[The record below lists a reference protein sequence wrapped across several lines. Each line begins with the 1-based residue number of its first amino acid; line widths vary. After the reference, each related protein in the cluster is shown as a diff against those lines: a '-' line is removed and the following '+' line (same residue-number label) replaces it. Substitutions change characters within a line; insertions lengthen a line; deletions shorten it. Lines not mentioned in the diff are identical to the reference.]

1 MAPGCAPAATTR
13 WPACVEDALRA
24 TGLGVK
30 CLLVADEG
38 VLWTLHRLRE
48 QGVLP
53 ADTTFKVSALIGPVN
68 PASFAVFEQ
77 LGADSINIPS
87 DLTLA
92 QFTEIRRVSRA
103 PMDLYIEAPDDL
115 GGYVRMYEVAELI
128 RRGAP
133 LYLKFGLAKSPGI
146 YPYGQHLREL
156 ALSTAKERVR
166 RGRPRAGPARAARGG
181 RRDGP
186 AGQPTAGPA
195 QPVRDLVITFRKHS
209 PQKKTQPR
217 TIPHT
222 RSRSFHSQ
230 RSGTTGPSSDP
241 TSRMMTMRNR
251 RAALAAVASAASLA
265 LALTACGQNSE
276 GGGEEKKGGADG
288 ATIGV
293 AMPTK
298 SSERWISDGANV
310 VKELKSK
317 GYKTKLVYGEDD
329 PDQQVSQIENMITQ
343 GVDALVVAAIDNKS
357 LNNVLQQAKDADI
370 PVISYDRLILGTEN
384 VDYYASFDNEKVGE
398 LQGSYIVDKLGLE
411 DGKKGPFS
419 IELFAYSNDDNNT
432 KYFFQGA
439 MNVLKPHI
447 DKGELVV
454 RSKQTALNQ
463 VTTLRWDG
471 GTAQKRMDDLL
482 TSSYRSAKVD
492 AVLSPYDGISIGIL
506 SALKSDGYGTK
517 AKPMPV
523 VTGQDAELAS
533 VKSIIAGDQTQT
545 VYKDLRKLAK
555 VASNMVDAA
564 LNDKKPEVNDTKS
577 YDNGVKVVP
586 AYLLQP
592 VSVDKDNYKEAL
604 VDDGYYTENDLK

>member
-1 MAPGCAPAATTR
+1 
-13 WPACVEDALRA
+13 
-24 TGLGVK
+24 
-30 CLLVADEG
+30 
-38 VLWTLHRLRE
+38 
-48 QGVLP
+48 
-53 ADTTFKVSALIGPVN
+53 
-68 PASFAVFEQ
+68 
-77 LGADSINIPS
+77 
-87 DLTLA
+87 
-92 QFTEIRRVSRA
+92 
-103 PMDLYIEAPDDL
+103 
-115 GGYVRMYEVAELI
+115 
-128 RRGAP
+128 
-133 LYLKFGLAKSPGI
+133 
-146 YPYGQHLREL
+146 
-156 ALSTAKERVR
+156 
-166 RGRPRAGPARAARGG
+166 
-181 RRDGP
+181 
-186 AGQPTAGPA
+186 
-195 QPVRDLVITFRKHS
+195 
-209 PQKKTQPR
+209 
-217 TIPHT
+217 
-222 RSRSFHSQ
+222 
-230 RSGTTGPSSDP
+230 
-241 TSRMMTMRNR
+241 MRNR

-343 GVDALVVAAIDNKS
+343 GVDALIVAAIDNKS

-419 IELFAYSNDDNNT
+419 IELFAGSNDDNNT

-492 AVLSPYDGISIGIL
+492 AVLSPTTASPSASSPPSSRTATAPERSRCPL
-506 SALKSDGYGTK
+506 S
-517 AKPMPV
+517 
-523 VTGQDAELAS
+523 
-533 VKSIIAGDQTQT
+533 
-545 VYKDLRKLAK
+545 
-555 VASNMVDAA
+555 
-564 LNDKKPEVNDTKS
+564 
-577 YDNGVKVVP
+577 P
-586 AYLLQP
+586 ARTP
-592 VSVDKDNYKEAL
+592 SSHR
-604 VDDGYYTENDLK
+604 